1 MTIFE
6 DSAHSDAPWVIES
19 KFDPSRS
26 GLKLVRRERLMRLLD
41 EGVSRRLV
49 LVTAPAGYGKS
60 SLLGQWVEEQ
70 KTKPLALA
78 WVTLES
84 DEADGNRFLAYITMS
99 LARAGV
105 DLQELETG
113 ARDGFAESTVSAIL
127 PKLIRSINASDQK
140 MVLILEDYHAAE
152 SEAVNAITQQL
163 VRDVLSDFTLFIDS
177 RRQPEINAFS
187 LIASGDAMEVDA
199 SQLTLTR
206 EETLAAL
213 RGVAD
218 DASGM
223 SIYEET
229 EGWPVAVQLAR
240 IQKRTQPNAQIVS
253 GAKSGL
259 IASYLT
265 EQILS
270 SLDEETQEFLL
281 ALSFLDRFNAELTAY
296 VMDKPDVWQLATS
309 LTSFNALILRLDS
322 EGDWYRLHH
331 LFAEY
336 LKELQTRRDSARARA
351 ILIRASEWYAAR
363 GEIARA
369 VKYAAA
375 ANEYEVCKGIIRTA
389 GGWRIIL
396 TNGIGELR
404 GALRH
409 LPAATIVSSP
419 SVLIARAYLHCKD
432 GEVQD
437 ARAQL
442 MAAIGEMDADR
453 DEALQIDLVVVESM
467 INLYEDRAVWL
478 ADHKEMRLRLRE
490 QGRLQPLELG
500 TITCEEAITNLAEG
514 RLEEADHSLLQ
525 AFDAMRQSG
534 SVLGLNYCYIH
545 AAHLALLKGEFD
557 YSAANI
563 ERALDMADENFG
575 SDSGL
580 KTLALVLHHTL
591 AAWRGTASSE
601 SLPQFETALQNIVE
615 NDGWVE
621 IYMLGLEGF
630 LLHAVQFGEHQA
642 GKRML
647 RLFDT
652 FAKQKILPRLEQYV
666 SVSARLFEMQIATGS
681 RYQLSIHSSAE
692 DVCRLEAA
700 PRMWQVRVLQA
711 IINHDPETIE
721 PLMSFA
727 SGAGAQLAHLRL
739 SIAEAW
745 LNMQA
750 GVEAGESFMSVL
762 RDAST
767 MGVVGPFLADP
778 AILKVLSQIRP
789 GLLNDQGALM
799 MVRFIDDVLTK
810 ARKLGTASLDSGFSS
825 RESEVIVQLA
835 DGKSNKEIAR
845 ALELT
850 ENTVKFHLKSIYAKL
865 GVNKRTQAVLE
876 AQKLGLID

>member
-1 MTIFE
+1 MTIIE
-6 DSAHSDAPWVIES
+6 DSTYSDAPWVIES

-26 GLKLVRRERLMRLLD
+26 GLELVRRERLMRLLD
-41 EGVSRRLV
+41 EGVSRRLL

-70 KTKPLALA
+70 KTKSIALA

-113 ARDGFAESTVSAIL
+113 ARDGFSESTVSAIL

-140 MVLILEDYHAAE
+140 VVLILEDYHAAE
-152 SEAVNAITQQL
+152 SADVNAITQQL
-163 VRDVLSDFTLFIDS
+163 VRDVLSDFTLFVDS
-177 RRQPEINAFS
+177 RRQPEINAFA
-187 LIASGDAMEVDA
+187 LIASGDAIEIDA

-206 EETLAAL
+206 EETLETL
-213 RGVAD
+213 RDVVE
-218 DASGM
+218 DAGAM

-240 IQKRTQPNAQIVS
+240 IQKRTQPNTPIAS

-270 SLDEETQEFLL
+270 SHDEETQEFLL
-281 ALSFLDRFNAELTAY
+281 TLSFLDRFNAELTAY
-296 VMDKPDVWQLATS
+296 GMDKPNVWQLVTS

-336 LKELQTRRDSARARA
+336 LKELQTRKDGARARA
-351 ILIRASEWYAAR
+351 ILVRASEWYATR

-375 ANEYEVCKGIIRTA
+375 ANEYEICKGIIRAA

-409 LPAATIVSSP
+409 LPAATMVSSP

-442 MAAIGEMDADR
+442 MAAISEMDEAR

-478 ADHKEMRLRLRE
+478 TDHKEMRLRLRE

-500 TITCEEAITNLAEG
+500 TIVCDEALSSLAEG
-514 RLEEADHSLLQ
+514 RLDEASSSLLE

-545 AAHLALLKGEFD
+545 AAHLALLKGNFD
-557 YSAANI
+557 YSTANI

-591 AAWRGTASSE
+591 AAWRGTASLG
-601 SLPQFETALQNIVE
+601 SLPQFETALQNIIE

-621 IYMLGLEGF
+621 IYMVGLEGF

-652 FAKQKILPRLEQYV
+652 FARQKILPRLEKYV
-666 SVSARLFEMQIATGS
+666 ALSQRLFELQISTGS
-681 RYQLSIHSSAE
+681 RY
-692 DVCRLEAA
+692 RLGLRPDADELPDLETS
-700 PRMWQVRVLQA
+700 PRMWQIRVLQA
-711 IINHDPETIE
+711 IESADCEAIE
-721 PLMSFA
+721 PLLSFT
-727 SGAGAQLAHLRL
+727 SGAGARLAHLKL
-739 SIAEAW
+739 SIAKAW
-745 LNMQA
+745 CNMQA
-750 GVEAGESFMSVL
+750 GVEAAESFLPVL
-762 RDAST
+762 KEAST
-767 MGVVGPFLADP
+767 IGIIGPFLSDP
-778 AILKVLSQIRP
+778 VILKVLRQIRP
-789 GLLNDQGALM
+789 GLLSDQGALM

-810 ARKLGTASLDSGFSS
+810 ARILGAASLESGFSS

-835 DGKSNKEIAR
+835 NGKSNKEIAR

-876 AQKLGLID
+876 AQQRGLID